1 MNCWLEQCT
10 ERGVA
15 RNRAERLRQ
24 VVQVDVPNQ
33 KAETRIPNQTAS
45 PKRRIHHPAGMFR
58 CRLPF
63 DSDFGFLISGF

>member
-1 MNCWLEQCT
+1 
-10 ERGVA
+10 VA

-33 KAETRIPNQTAS
+33 KSETRIPNQTAS
-45 PKRRIHHPAGMFR
+45 PKRHIDHPAGMFR
-58 CRLPF
+58 HCRLPF